1 VVEHPAPRGARVRR
15 AADLRL
21 AGFLRDLWPEDR
33 IAWFGNA
40 LFALMAIA
48 LVLVMAGRVR
58 AAGSGGN
65 LQSALESG
73 RGSFDVGE

>member
-1 VVEHPAPRGARVRR
+1 
-15 AADLRL
+15 
-21 AGFLRDLWPEDR
+21 
-33 IAWFGNA
+33 
-40 LFALMAIA
+40 MAIA